1 METIICD
8 RSAFLYWRTP
18 PIARLL
24 ASGPEDDSL
33 LRHIMDYGEL
43 ESLRAEL
50 RAASPP
56 LARASGSDR
65 RRTARLGGAG
75 LSIGTSP
82 ALLATGY
89 SDPVDVLVRDPD
101 DRRPSGVVR
110 PRVWSGEL
118 SAGVLERIGEGIDVA
133 SPVLAVQQMAA
144 RTTPVRVALMLSE
157 LMGGFSIYEPP
168 EPLAAALQALADA
181 KRLPE
186 YCGWRAARDNGG
198 KLTGLWTRPPLLS
211 VAALREHLERAT
223 ARGRANLAAGARLAR
238 VGAASPFEVQA
249 GMLFASESRC
259 GGEGY
264 ALLEHNRRVALSA
277 AASRVCG
284 QWSCYCD
291 LFWGGADG
299 GVDVECQSSS
309 HHFGARSSA
318 GDADRAT
325 ALQMMGVEVIQLT
338 YAQLANAR
346 RFEIFSRFL
355 AEKIGITY
363 HEKTER
369 EQHAQ
374 RTLRAEVLVDW
385 ESLPNV

>member
-118 SAGVLERIGEGIDVA
+118 SAGVLERIGEGIDAA

-157 LMGGFSIYEPP
+157 LMGGFSIY
-168 EPLAAALQALADA
+168 
-181 KRLPE
+181 
-186 YCGWRAARDNGG
+186 
-198 KLTGLWTRPPLLS
+198 
-211 VAALREHLERAT
+211 
-223 ARGRANLAAGARLAR
+223 
-238 VGAASPFEVQA
+238 
-249 GMLFASESRC
+249 
-259 GGEGY
+259 
-264 ALLEHNRRVALSA
+264 
-277 AASRVCG
+277 
-284 QWSCYCD
+284 
-291 LFWGGADG
+291 
-299 GVDVECQSSS
+299 
-309 HHFGARSSA
+309 
-318 GDADRAT
+318 
-325 ALQMMGVEVIQLT
+325 
-338 YAQLANAR
+338 
-346 RFEIFSRFL
+346 
-355 AEKIGITY
+355 
-363 HEKTER
+363 
-369 EQHAQ
+369 
-374 RTLRAEVLVDW
+374 
-385 ESLPNV
+385 

>member
-24 ASGPEDDSL
+24 ASGPEDDPL
-33 LRHIMDYGEL
+33 LRHIMDADGL
-43 ESLRAEL
+43 GRLRLEL
-50 RAASPP
+50 RAASSPFD
-56 LARASGSDR
+56 RASGSDR

-75 LSIGTSP
+75 LSVVESSE
-82 ALLATGY
+82 LLATGF
-89 SDPVDVLVRDPD
+89 SGPVDVLVRDVA
-101 DRRPSGVVR
+101 DRRPSGIVR

-118 SAGVLERIGEGIDVA
+118 PAGSLWHIGGGVDVV

-144 RTTPVRVALMLSE
+144 RATPGRVALMLSE
-157 LMGGFSIYEPP
+157 LMGGFSVYDSP
-168 EPLAAALQALADA
+168 EPLASALQALADGG
-181 KRLPE
+181 RLPT
-186 YCGWRAARDNGG
+186 YCGWRAACDNEGG
-198 KLTGLWTRPPLLS
+198 LTGLWLRPPLLS
-211 VAALREHLERAT
+211 VAALREHLGHAS
-223 ARGRANLAAGARLAR
+223 ARGRANLAAGARIAR

-249 GMLFASESRC
+249 GVLFASAPRR

-264 ALLEHNRRVALSA
+264 ASLEHNRRVALSA
-277 AASRVCG
+277 AARRACG

-346 RFEIFSRFL
+346 RFETFSRFL
-355 AEKIGITY
+355 AEKIGVTY
-363 HEKTER
+363 HEKTARER
-369 EQHAQ
+369 MEQH
-374 RTLRAEVLVDW
+374 RLRAEVLVDW
-385 ESLPNV
+385 EGLPDV

>member
-24 ASGPEDDSL
+24 ASGPEDDPL
-33 LRHIMDYGEL
+33 LRHIMDAAEL
-43 ESLRAEL
+43 EQLRSEL
-50 RAASPP
+50 RAASSPFD
-56 LARASGSDR
+56 RAGGSDR

-75 LSIGTSP
+75 LSIVESP
-82 ALLATGY
+82 ALLATGF
-89 SDPVDVLVRDPD
+89 SGPVDVLVRGVA
-101 DRRPSGVVR
+101 DRRPSGIVR

-118 SAGVLERIGEGIDVA
+118 PAGALGRIGGGIDVA

-144 RTTPVRVALMLSE
+144 RTTPKRVALMLSE
-157 LMGGFSIYEPP
+157 LMGGFSVYEPP
-168 EPLAAALQALADA
+168 EPLAEALQALADGG
-181 KRLPE
+181 RLPA
-186 YCGWRAARDNGG
+186 YCGWRAARDNKGR
-198 KLTGLWTRPPLLS
+198 LTGLWMRPPLLS
-211 VAALREHLERAT
+211 VSELQEYLGRAS
-223 ARGRANLAAGARLAR
+223 ARGRANLAEGARLAR

-249 GMLFASESRC
+249 GMLFASEPRR

-264 ALLEHNRRVALSA
+264 ASLEHNRRVALSA
-277 AASRVCG
+277 AARRVCG
-284 QWSCYCD
+284 QRSCYCD
-291 LFWGGADG
+291 LFWEGADG

-346 RFEIFSRFL
+346 RFEAFSRFL
-355 AEKIGITY
+355 AEKIGVTY
-363 HEKTER
+363 HEKTARERR
-369 EQHAQ
+369 EQHE
-374 RTLRAEVLVDW
+374 LRAAVLVDW
-385 ESLPNV
+385 EGLPNV